1 MYSSATAAVVLFSIY
16 SRSSPYSTPPN
27 DPSCATQQNV
37 QQQDVRGCIAASYWD
52 FHVFTIPRHIGVEVA
67 VEVGVWARS
76 FADETLCRVGRA
88 WRRRAVRRR
97 AVAWRSGNPFRNGA
111 HWNRHSCEDPKRDDE
126 YVTRIIFFLS
136 ELVRGASVRCVR
148 AALCYFSR

>member
-76 FADETLCRVGRA
+76 FADETLCRVGRG
-88 WRRRAVRRR
+88 
-97 AVAWRSGNPFRNGA
+97 AVARCGDGRS
-111 HWNRHSCEDPKRDDE
+111 
-126 YVTRIIFFLS
+126 
-136 ELVRGASVRCVR
+136 RGAREIRSETGHTGTGIAVKIQNETTNTLRV
-148 AALCYFSR
+148 LYFSCLSL